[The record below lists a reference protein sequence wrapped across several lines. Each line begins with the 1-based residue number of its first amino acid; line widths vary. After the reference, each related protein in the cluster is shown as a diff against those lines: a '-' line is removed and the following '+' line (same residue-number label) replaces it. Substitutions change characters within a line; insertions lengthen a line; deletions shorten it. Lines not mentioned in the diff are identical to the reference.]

1 MTIYFATSPK
11 KDIQLKA
18 IDEVNIYFE
27 TRKCQFFVQE
37 FLQETSWRLELLARP
52 TSQTSMPKF
61 QSLQNIL
68 KNMLCNRLANMLEC
82 AARSVVTV
90 VVKKCSSSQSQRFC
104 QSDSGLDETRNVVTT
119 LAGSVPQV
127 MARRTISEIIP
138 NLMVRQDQHVES
150 TVFQGT
156 DSRKLHFDLTGTSNI
171 SQENGHPGDQLD
183 PHSNSSPYRDSGI
196 LCMLTRFFRR
206 RRQASQCG

>member
-1 MTIYFATSPK
+1 MAPVDLAVTIYFATSPK
-11 KDIQLKA
+11 KDLQLKA

-52 TSQTSMPKF
+52 TSQTSMPKLESF
-61 QSLQNIL
+61 QNIL
-68 KNMLCNRLANMLEC
+68 KNMLCNRLENILEC
-82 AARSVVTV
+82 ARSVVTV

-119 LAGSVPQV
+119 LAESVPQG
-127 MARRTISEIIP
+127 MLRCRTSEIIP
-138 NLMVRQDQHVES
+138 DLTVRHVES

-156 DSRKLHFDLTGTSNI
+156 DSRKFHFDLTGTSNI
-171 SQENGHPGDQLD
+171 SQENGHPGDQ
-183 PHSNSSPYRDSGI
+183 
-196 LCMLTRFFRR
+196 
-206 RRQASQCG
+206 